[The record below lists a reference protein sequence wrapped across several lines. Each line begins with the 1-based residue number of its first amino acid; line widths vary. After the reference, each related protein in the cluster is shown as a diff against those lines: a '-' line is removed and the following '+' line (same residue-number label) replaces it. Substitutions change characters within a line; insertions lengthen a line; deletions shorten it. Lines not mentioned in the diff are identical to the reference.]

1 MYQCGSRGALVSWG
15 WVELR
20 KQALPLFRCSSL
32 WKPQGLNPFRQQRA
46 EGPGVAEEVWLGAQQ
61 LMAETALPAWKL
73 GSSHILGCS
82 GESVMDHSRLAR
94 GVVCILYSVLMSLTL
109 KK

>member
-1 MYQCGSRGALVSWG
+1 MSWG

-61 LMAETALPAWKL
+61 LMAETGPMRLTQLYPL
-73 GSSHILGCS
+73 GSWVLATFLAALGRVS
-82 GESVMDHSRLAR
+82 WTTPDWPGGWSASF
-94 GVVCILYSVLMSLTL
+94 IQS
-109 KK
+109 